1 MRYKEE
7 KKMSEI
13 MKGGDSV
20 QFKYEMLDGSTAEFL
35 RKKESNMREIVGK
48 AYTELGRELK
58 EARDRLAGRNQY
70 DGIFRKWCESI
81 GMKKDAVN
89 RLIQRFELVAKCD
102 DQTQELLEDMPLT
115 LTYEIAKPSA
125 DSTEPKR
132 QAKQAVLNGDVKTLK
147 EYRELEQRL
156 RDEQERRKRAE
167 QDYEDI
173 RQAFVNTQEEQA
185 RDNVQRVDTSTEING
200 TALEFS
206 TTVRGLIQ
214 RYAYLQNY
222 KSSFAGMN
230 EISRD
235 EYEKS
240 FDALISFA
248 TQVRKELQFT
258 CQGDVIIEM
267 EGF

>member
-1 MRYKEE
+1 
-7 KKMSEI
+7 MSETL
-13 MKGGDSV
+13 KGGDSV
-20 QFKYEMLDGSTAEFL
+20 QFRYEMLDGSTAEFL

-58 EARDRLAGRNQY
+58 EAQERLSKNGY
-70 DGIFRKWCESI
+70 GCFEKWCESI
-81 GMKKDAVN
+81 GFNKMQAN
-89 RLIQRFELVAKCD
+89 RLIQRYTLVTNCYEQKY
-102 DQTQELLEDMPLT
+102 LLEDLPVS

-125 DSTEPKR
+125 ESTEEKR
-132 QAKQAVLNGDVKTLK
+132 QAKQAVLNGDIKTLK

-167 QDYEDI
+167 QDYESI
-173 RQAFVNTQEEQA
+173 RQAFVNTQEEQTQEGIH
-185 RDNVQRVDTSTEING
+185 RIDTSTEING

-206 TTVRGLIQ
+206 TTVRRLLQ
-214 RYAYLQNY
+214 SYAYLQNY
-222 KSSFAGMN
+222 KTTFASMN

-258 CQGDVIIEM
+258 RQGDVIIEM
-267 EGF
+267 EGM